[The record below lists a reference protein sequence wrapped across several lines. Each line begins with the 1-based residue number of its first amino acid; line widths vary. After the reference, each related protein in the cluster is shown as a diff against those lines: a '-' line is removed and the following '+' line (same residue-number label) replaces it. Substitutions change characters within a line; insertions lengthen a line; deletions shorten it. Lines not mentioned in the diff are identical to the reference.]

1 MKPTYL
7 NIMHPIVKSVFSTLV
22 FGGLL
27 LSSCATNKKI
37 SSEYDD
43 LYYRPSDKNIKQNNL
58 LQQAQT
64 KIEPRIDTSNVVLG
78 DSLVIKKTK
87 SKELKRMVKNREIN
101 NSQMIEIRHNMRYT
115 ISTKDKILTN
125 SEIDSTLKTND
136 EAYLKYLDFGKKI
149 DKSWKAGNK
158 LLLTYGLT
166 TAIFAAGALTTDDPQ
181 KKNAYIEVGFAAFL
195 VETGIGVII
204 GISLDSQI
212 KKFGKEAINIYNNGI
227 RNKTQLPKAKISFGM
242 MGNGLGMKIN
252 F

>member
-1 MKPTYL
+1 MRTKI
-7 NIMHPIVKSVFSTLV
+7 NILFYILV
-22 FGGLL
+22 LAEL
-27 LSSCATNKKI
+27 VLSSCAISKKN
-37 SSEYDD
+37 SGDYDD
-43 LYYRPSDKNIKQNNL
+43 LYYRPSDNPAMQDNVQKQS
-58 LQQAQT
+58 QT
-64 KIEPRIDTSNVVLG
+64 KIERSNEITNILLY

-115 ISTKDKILTN
+115 ISTKGKILTN
-125 SEIDSTLKTND
+125 SEIDSTLKTNN

-242 MGNGLGMKIN
+242 MGNGIGIKIN

>member
-1 MKPTYL
+1 MQT
-7 NIMHPIVKSVFSTLV
+7 IIKSVFYILV
-22 FGGLL
+22 FGGFLL
-27 LSSCATNKKI
+27 NSCATNKKI
-37 SSEYDD
+37 SGEYDD
-43 LYYRPSDKNIKQNNL
+43 LYFSTSDKHVMQDNGQHRG
-58 LQQAQT
+58 QT
-64 KIEPRIDTSNVVLG
+64 KIESSIEISNVLLY

-87 SKELKRMVKNREIN
+87 DKELKRMVKNKEIT

-115 ISTKDKILTN
+115 ISTKGKILTN
-125 SEIDSTLKTND
+125 SEIDSTLKTNN

-149 DKSWKAGNK
+149 DRSWKAGNK

-166 TAIFAAGALTTDDPQ
+166 TAIFAAGALTTNDPQ

-227 RNKTQLPKAKISFGM
+227 RNKTQLPKAKISFGI
-242 MGNGLGMKIN
+242 MGNGIGMRIN